1 MDPLT
6 QGVLGAVASQQQAK
20 PKFFVAASIL
30 GFLSGMAP
38 DLDIFIRSSA
48 DPMLALEYHRH
59 FTHSLIFIPIGSALC
74 ALFFF
79 MLFARRVGMSFR
91 QTYFYCFLGYAT
103 HGLLDAC
110 TSYGTQLLWPFS
122 DMRVAWNTVSVI
134 DPLFTLPLLLLSLL
148 AVLRRQRTYAIIA
161 LMWVVF
167 YAGFGVVQRERAEAF
182 GLDIAL
188 SRGHQPVTLEVK
200 PSFANLLVWKVV
212 YRTETDFYVDAVR
225 TGFSYRHYP
234 GSHLPFLNIDASF
247 PWLEKHSQQAK
258 DIERFRW
265 FSNGYIALS
274 PFHPDRIIDIRYSL
288 IPNDIKGL
296 WGIELNQDAAN
307 DAHIRYVSDHERN
320 ADTFA
325 TLWKMIMG
333 KDI

>member
-1 MDPLT
+1 
-6 QGVLGAVASQQQAK
+6 
-20 PKFFVAASIL
+20 
-30 GFLSGMAP
+30 
-38 DLDIFIRSSA
+38 
-48 DPMLALEYHRH
+48 
-59 FTHSLIFIPIGSALC
+59 
-74 ALFFF
+74 

-161 LMWVVF
+161 LMWVIF

-225 TGFSYRHYP
+225 TCLLYT
-234 GSHLPFLNIDASF
+234 
-247 PWLEKHSQQAK
+247 
-258 DIERFRW
+258 
-265 FSNGYIALS
+265 S
-274 PFHPDRIIDIRYSL
+274 PSPRDR
-288 IPNDIKGL
+288 G
-296 WGIELNQDAAN
+296 
-307 DAHIRYVSDHERN
+307 
-320 ADTFA
+320 
-325 TLWKMIMG
+325 
-333 KDI
+333 